1 MPSLTLIG
9 QRGGIAAVTLF
20 VLALLML
27 PNGGAASAA
36 HGASV
41 VSGLPIGQPLEPVRI
56 VPVPLASTRVPWW
69 TKVAEP
75 NWAAPRGRLLTMDPT
90 AYARSKALAA
100 ASVRPRTF
108 RPGTQGRAS
117 SWTRLRLHSRAA
129 QGRVTTK
136 PRARRGRT
144 GKLRLLGSATLQK
157 SFDGTRRTV
166 AGGNPPD
173 PHGAVGTD
181 YYTEVTN
188 HRIEVYDK
196 DTNALLVSQSLA
208 GFFNYTTQIIF
219 DPRVIRDN
227 TSNRWIVVAI
237 AFHEGPQTG
246 APQRLFIAVSQTQ
259 DVLGPF
265 HFYQMNVNF
274 SGVDDFDFP
283 QLGHGSG
290 AVLVTGNVATRNG
303 AFAYNELLAFPKGN
317 LYAGQF
323 VNSLVWTGLG
333 PSTAPP
339 LVLDGN
345 PNSYLISAETH
356 EFGAQTSSE
365 LLFYRGDNLSTPG
378 LARVTRLPNVFVG
391 EYSIP
396 ADVPACAAGETYDS
410 SDGRFVN
417 ASTQYGNSLWN
428 THTSGIWPTN
438 GIPTPRF
445 YEINLTTGISDQAGW
460 YYASATS
467 NDWNTSIA
475 ANANGD
481 AYVTWNS
488 LDSPPC
494 FEPQIRFSSC
504 EGSDQPHIMNE
515 QGVLAASGARY
526 NPTPEQDERWGDYS
540 AVSLDPSNYPGCPP
554 GRRAWIVNQYTPGP
568 GPTTTNWA
576 TRIGRLGFC

>member
-1 MPSLTLIG
+1 VVALSAI
-9 QRGGIAAVTLF
+9 VVV
-20 VLALLML
+20 VLASG
-27 PNGGAASAA
+27 NSVSAA
-36 HGASV
+36 DRPTALAGE
-41 VSGLPIGQPLEPVRI
+41 LPIGQPLKPARV
-56 VPVPLASTRVPWW
+56 VPVPLAATRIPWW
-69 TKVAEP
+69 TNVLEP
-75 NWAAPRGRLLTMDPT
+75 SGAAPRGRLLTMDPA

-108 RPGTQGRAS
+108 QPGTQGRAS
-117 SWTRLRLHSRAA
+117 SGSTFRVLSRAA
-129 QGRVTTK
+129 RGRITKK
-136 PRARRGRT
+136 PRGGRNA
-144 GKLRLLGSATLQK
+144 KLRFLGSAALQK
-157 SFDGTRRTV
+157 SFDGTNRTV
-166 AGGNPPD
+166 AGAFPPD

-188 HRIEVYDK
+188 RRIEVYDK
-196 DTNALLVSQSLA
+196 ETNALLVSQSLA
-208 GFFNYTTQIIF
+208 GFFNYTNELIF

-227 TSNRWIVVAI
+227 ANNRWIVVAI
-237 AFHEGPQTG
+237 AFHEGPGPGPQPG
-246 APQRLFIAVSQTQ
+246 EPQRLFIAVSQTQ
-259 DVLGPF
+259 DVLGSF
-265 HFYQMNVNF
+265 YFYQMNVNF

-290 AVLVTGNVATRNG
+290 AILVTGNVATMNG
-303 AFAYNELLAFPKGN
+303 SFAYNELLAFPKGN

-345 PNSYLISAETH
+345 PNSYLISAKTE
-356 EFGAQTSSE
+356 EFGTQTSSE
-365 LLFYRGDNLSTPG
+365 LFFYRGENLSTSG
-378 LARVTRLPNVFVG
+378 LARVTRLPDIFVG

-396 ADVPACAAGETYDS
+396 ADVPACAAGETYES

-417 ASTQYGNSLWN
+417 ASTQYGGSLWN
-428 THTSGIWPTN
+428 THTSGIWPSN

-445 YEINLTTGISDQAGW
+445 YEINVSTGISDQEGW

-467 NDWNTSIA
+467 NDWNASIA
-475 ANANGD
+475 ANTDGD

-494 FEPQIRFSSC
+494 FEPQIRFSSR
-504 EGSDQPHIMNE
+504 EGSDPLHVMND
-515 QGVLAASGARY
+515 QGVLASSGARY
-526 NPTPEQDERWGDYS
+526 NPTTDENEVWGDYS

-568 GPTTTNWA
+568 VGGTTTNWA